1 MGIAKLAARRRF
13 FGGCAMSAPAAMS
26 VLGAN
31 SGHLL
36 PGRRGGRLAVVAL
49 DSQVHSRPQLLVL
62 GAIGL
67 TGAYWWFVLV
77 PSARVRLAVNKKS
90 GTLRKYL
97 EELKQD
103 DSRSLEK
110 WFYANWLEKMDPETK
125 YLLREGDEAAD
136 GYSVKLSD
144 TGGVQ
149 EGRCGGLVGRRN
161 PEGQSHAKVLVSG
174 QPCAGGSGALHPGSC
189 PVWQPHWSVNE
200 YSLERK

>member
-1 MGIAKLAARRRF
+1 MGF

-103 DSRSLEK
+103 DSRSLER

-149 EGRCGGLVGRRN
+149 EGRDAEDSLEDVIRKAKATPKFWSADNPVLVGAALSIL
-161 PEGQSHAKVLVSG
+161 GAALF
-174 QPCAGGSGALHPGSC
+174 GSLTG
-189 PVWQPHWSVNE
+189 V
-200 YSLERK
+200 

>member
-1 MGIAKLAARRRF
+1 MGF

-77 PSARVRLAVNKKS
+77 PSARVRLAVNKNC
-90 GTLRKYL
+90 GTSS
-97 EELKQD
+97 E
-103 DSRSLEK
+103 
-110 WFYANWLEKMDPETK
+110 
-125 YLLREGDEAAD
+125 
-136 GYSVKLSD
+136 
-144 TGGVQ
+144 GGVVPGQ
-149 EGRCGGLVGRRN
+149 RGGMRRTRW
-161 PEGQSHAKVLVSG
+161 KT
-174 QPCAGGSGALHPGSC
+174 
-189 PVWQPHWSVNE
+189 
-200 YSLERK
+200 